1 MFAMP
6 EGPSTDVIA
15 IRAHVREAEHAAR
28 RLIVRAAHLEK
39 LARRPRTDPT
49 ERLSLDARAVELR
62 ADARALLAEVS
73 ELSGQVMAA

>member
-1 MFAMP
+1 MP
-6 EGPSTDVIA
+6 EGLATDATA

-39 LARRPRTDPT
+39 LARRPRTDPV
-49 ERLSLDARAVELR
+49 ERVSLDARAVELR

-73 ELSGQVMAA
+73 ALSGQVIAA